1 MTVQEMIGSAN
12 ESALSFVS
20 SVQDTIVDVNKS
32 VAAAL
37 SGIVPD
43 RPSWLASI
51 DTPDVKELVKDSYAF
66 QANLLDKQTSFAVAL
81 VDAWTPA
88 KKAPAKKAAA
98 DKK

>member
-20 SVQDTIVDVNKS
+20 SVQDTIVDINKS
-32 VAAAL
+32 VASAV

-43 RPSWLASI
+43 RPSWLPSI
-51 DTPDVKELVKDSYAF
+51 DTPDVKDLVKDSYAF
-66 QANLLDKQTSFAVAL
+66 QAKLLEKQTSFAVAL

-98 DKK
+98 DTK